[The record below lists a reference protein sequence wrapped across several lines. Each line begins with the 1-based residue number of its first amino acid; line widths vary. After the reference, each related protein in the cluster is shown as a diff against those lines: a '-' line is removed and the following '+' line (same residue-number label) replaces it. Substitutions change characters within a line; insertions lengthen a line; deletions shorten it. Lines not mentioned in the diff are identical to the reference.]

1 MVNITINGTPVS
13 VENGTTI
20 LEATRLVGMSVP
32 TLCYLKGINQI
43 GACRVCLVEV
53 KNIDR
58 LLPACDTLCEE
69 GMEVLTNTPKVREA
83 RQMNLELLL
92 SQHRINCPVCERNGS
107 CQLQEVMS
115 SYPIGDIMNF
125 KHEYPEDD
133 WDQSLP
139 IIRDE
144 SKCIRCYRCVSVCE
158 KVQGLN
164 IWDMV
169 GSGSRTTVNVSHNRK
184 LSAADCAFCG
194 QCITHCP
201 TNALHSRDD
210 SKAITGVGGVLD
222 DPNKITV
229 VQVAPAIRAAW
240 GESFGLDASVATEGR
255 LAAALRRIGFDYVFD
270 TNFSA
275 DLTIME
281 EGNEF
286 LERMQHP
293 EAHKWP
299 MFTSCC
305 PGWVRFLKSNYPDMT
320 DQLSTAKSPQQM
332 FGAVTKTYFAKKI
345 GVDPHDIVCVSIM
358 PCTAKKAELAIPS
371 INDAVEGERDVDFS
385 LTTRELCRMIKADNI
400 DVAALPEEEFDSPLG
415 TGTGAAVIFGTT
427 GGVMEAALRTCYYV
441 LTGENPNA
449 DETFKAVRAMDST
462 RPWVE
467 AEYNVAGIKV
477 RAAVANGLGN
487 ARRLIR
493 AIRRG
498 EVDYQFVEIMACPGG
513 CVGGGGQPIHY
524 NQELASSRAKVLYN
538 YDKKNVLRFSHENP
552 EVQALYSE
560 YLGTPC
566 GEIAH
571 HLLHTNHHGWEMPKS
586 PNLDEDVVL

>member
-1 MVNITINGTPVS
+1 
-13 VENGTTI
+13 
-20 LEATRLVGMSVP
+20 
-32 TLCYLKGINQI
+32 
-43 GACRVCLVEV
+43 
-53 KNIDR
+53 
-58 LLPACDTLCEE
+58 
-69 GMEVLTNTPKVREA
+69 
-83 RQMNLELLL
+83 
-92 SQHRINCPVCERNGS
+92 
-107 CQLQEVMS
+107 
-115 SYPIGDIMNF
+115 
-125 KHEYPEDD
+125 
-133 WDQSLP
+133 
-139 IIRDE
+139 
-144 SKCIRCYRCVSVCE
+144 
-158 KVQGLN
+158 
-164 IWDMV
+164 
-169 GSGSRTTVNVSHNRK
+169 
-184 LSAADCAFCG
+184 
-194 QCITHCP
+194 
-201 TNALHSRDD
+201 
-210 SKAITGVGGVLD
+210 
-222 DPNKITV
+222 
-229 VQVAPAIRAAW
+229 
-240 GESFGLDASVATEGR
+240 
-255 LAAALRRIGFDYVFD
+255 
-270 TNFSA
+270 
-275 DLTIME
+275 
-281 EGNEF
+281 
-286 LERMQHP
+286 
-293 EAHKWP
+293 
-299 MFTSCC
+299 
-305 PGWVRFLKSNYPDMT
+305 
-320 DQLSTAKSPQQM
+320 
-332 FGAVTKTYFAKKI
+332 
-345 GVDPHDIVCVSIM
+345 
-358 PCTAKKAELAIPS
+358 
-371 INDAVEGERDVDFS
+371 
-385 LTTRELCRMIKADNI
+385 

-560 YLGTPC
+560 YLGKPC